1 MFGTYFYHEIL
12 RKTVIAFGTLFNDIE
27 IKHKDKSGNGFSQ
40 LKVPIAYGPMQ
51 KFLARIEQSPNLRKE
66 VAITLPRM
74 AFEMVGISYDPTR
87 KSSTMQTFK
96 VVDQNNKKITKSF
109 MPVPYNVNIRLS
121 IMTKLNEDAL
131 QIVEQILP
139 YFQPHFNL
147 TINLVE
153 QIGETRDIPMVLNS
167 IQMDDDYEG
176 DFTTR
181 RSLVY
186 TLDFTAKTY
195 LFGPVD
201 TGNDNIIKKVQVDYY
216 TNTDRRGAS
225 RELRYIA
232 TPRALKDYNSDGSTK
247 ITTDIAANVTE
258 FSVEYGT
265 ELVSKSYIQ
274 IGEEVMFIRE
284 ITGDVIKVNRGENGT
299 TATTHE
305 AGDYVNAINTADD
318 ELIDLDDD
326 FGFNESTFNFNDGKI
341 YSTTKQTDVDA

>member
-12 RKTVIAFGTLFNDIE
+12 RKTIIAFGTLFNNIE
-27 IKHKDKSGNGFSQ
+27 IKHKDTSGNGFSQ

-96 VVDQNNKKITKSF
+96 VVDQNNNKITKAF

-147 TINLVE
+147 TVNLVE

-201 TGNDNIIKKVQVDYY
+201 TGNDSIIKKVQVDYY
-216 TNTDRRGAS
+216 TNTERKNAS
-225 RELRYIA
+225 RELRYVA
-232 TPRALKDYNSDGSTK
+232 TPKALKDYNSDGATQLSE
-247 ITTDIAANVTE
+247 DIAANVTE
-258 FSVEYGT
+258 FSVEFGT
-265 ELVSKSYIQ
+265 QLISKTYIQ

-284 ITGDVIKVNRGENGT
+284 IAGNVIKVNRGENGT
-299 TATTHE
+299 IATTHE
-305 AGDYVNAINTADD
+305 ALDYVNAINAEDD

>member
-1 MFGTYFYHEIL
+1 M
-12 RKTVIAFGTLFNDIE
+12 
-27 IKHKDKSGNGFSQ
+27 
-40 LKVPIAYGPMQ
+40 KVALAYGPMQ

-74 AFEMVGISYDPTR
+74 AFEMVGIAYDPVR

-96 VVDQNNKKITKSF
+96 VVDQSNNKITKAF

-147 TINLVE
+147 TVNLVE

-216 TNTDRRGAS
+216 SNTNKKGAS
-225 RELRYIA
+225 RELRYVA
-232 TPRALKDYNSDGSTK
+232 TPRALKDYNSDGATRLVENL
-247 ITTDIAANVTE
+247 AENVTE
-258 FSVEYGT
+258 FSVEFGST
-265 ELVSKSYIQ
+265 LVSNSYIQ

-284 ITGDVIKVNRGENGT
+284 IAGDVIKVNRGENGT
-299 TATTHE
+299 SATTHE
-305 AGDYVNAINTADD
+305 SSDSINVINSEDD

-341 YSTTKQTDVDA
+341 YSTTKQTDVDP

>member
-1 MFGTYFYHEIL
+1 
-12 RKTVIAFGTLFNDIE
+12 
-27 IKHKDKSGNGFSQ
+27 
-40 LKVPIAYGPMQ
+40 MQ

-96 VVDQNNKKITKSF
+96 VVDQNNNKITKAF

-147 TINLVE
+147 TVNLVE

-201 TGNDNIIKKVQVDYY
+201 TGNDSIIKKVQVDYY
-216 TNTDRRGAS
+216 TNTERKNAS

-232 TPRALKDYNSDGSTK
+232 TPRALKDYNSDGATQLSE
-247 ITTDIAANVTE
+247 DIAANVTE
-258 FSVEYGT
+258 FSVEFGT
-265 ELVSKSYIQ
+265 QLISKTYIQ

-284 ITGDVIKVNRGENGT
+284 IAGNVIKVNRGENGT
-299 TATTHE
+299 IATTHE
-305 AGDYVNAINTADD
+305 ALDYVNAINAADD

>member
-1 MFGTYFYHEIL
+1 
-12 RKTVIAFGTLFNDIE
+12 
-27 IKHKDKSGNGFSQ
+27 
-40 LKVPIAYGPMQ
+40 
-51 KFLARIEQSPNLRKE
+51 
-66 VAITLPRM
+66 
-74 AFEMVGISYDPTR
+74 
-87 KSSTMQTFK
+87 
-96 VVDQNNKKITKSF
+96 
-109 MPVPYNVNIRLS
+109 
-121 IMTKLNEDAL
+121 MTKLNEDAL

-147 TINLVE
+147 TVNLVE

-201 TGNDNIIKKVQVDYY
+201 TGNDSIIKKVQVDYY
-216 TNTDRRGAS
+216 TNTSRKNAS
-225 RELRYIA
+225 RELRYVA
-232 TPRALKDYNSDGSTK
+232 TPKALKDYNSDGATQLSE
-247 ITTDIAANVTE
+247 DIAANVTE
-258 FSVEYGT
+258 FSVEFGT
-265 ELVSKSYIQ
+265 QLISKTYIQ

-284 ITGDVIKVNRGENGT
+284 IAGNVIKVNRGENGT
-299 TATTHE
+299 IATTHE
-305 AGDYVNAINTADD
+305 ALDVVNAIDAADD

>member
-1 MFGTYFYHEIL
+1 
-12 RKTVIAFGTLFNDIE
+12 
-27 IKHKDKSGNGFSQ
+27 
-40 LKVPIAYGPMQ
+40 MQ

-96 VVDQNNKKITKSF
+96 VVDQNNNKITKAF

-153 QIGETRDIPMVLNS
+153 QIGEARDIPMVLNS

-201 TGNDNIIKKVQVDYY
+201 TGNDSIIKKVQVDYY
-216 TNTDRRGAS
+216 TNTERKNAS

-232 TPRALKDYNSDGSTK
+232 TPRALKDYNSDGATQLSE
-247 ITTDIAANVTE
+247 DIAANVTE
-258 FSVEYGT
+258 FSVEFGT
-265 ELVSKSYIQ
+265 QLISKTYIQ

-284 ITGDVIKVNRGENGT
+284 IAGNVIKVNRGENGT
-299 TATTHE
+299 IATAHE
-305 AGDYVNAINTADD
+305 ALDYVNAINAADD

>member
-12 RKTVIAFGTLFNDIE
+12 RKTIIAFGTLFNNIE
-27 IKHKDKSGNGFSQ
+27 IKHKDSSGNGFSQ

-96 VVDQNNKKITKSF
+96 VVDQNNNKMTKAF

-147 TINLVE
+147 TVNLVE

-201 TGNDNIIKKVQVDYY
+201 TGNDSIIKKVQVDYY
-216 TNTDRRGAS
+216 TNTSRKNAS
-225 RELRYIA
+225 RELRYVA
-232 TPRALKDYNSDGSTK
+232 TPKALKDYNSDGATQLSE
-247 ITTDIAANVTE
+247 DIAANVTE
-258 FSVEYGT
+258 FSVEFGT
-265 ELVSKSYIQ
+265 QLISKTYIQ

-284 ITGDVIKVNRGENGT
+284 IAGNVIKVNRGENGT

-305 AGDYVNAINTADD
+305 ALDAVNAIDAADD

>member
-12 RKTVIAFGTLFNDIE
+12 RKTIIAFGTLFNNIE
-27 IKHKDKSGNGFSQ
+27 IKHKDTSGNGFSQ

-96 VVDQNNKKITKSF
+96 VVDQNNNKITKAF

-147 TINLVE
+147 TVNLVE

-201 TGNDNIIKKVQVDYY
+201 TGNDSIIKKVQVDYY
-216 TNTDRRGAS
+216 TNTERKNAS
-225 RELRYIA
+225 RELRYVA
-232 TPRALKDYNSDGSTK
+232 TPKALKDYNSDGATQLSE
-247 ITTDIAANVTE
+247 DIAANVTE
-258 FSVEYGT
+258 FSVEFGT
-265 ELVSKSYIQ
+265 QLISKTYIQ

-284 ITGDVIKVNRGENGT
+284 IAGNVIKVNRGENGT
-299 TATTHE
+299 IATTHE
-305 AGDYVNAINTADD
+305 ALDYVNAINAADD

>member
-12 RKTVIAFGTLFNDIE
+12 RKTIIAFGTLFNNIE
-27 IKHKDKSGNGFSQ
+27 IKHKDTSGNGFSQ

-96 VVDQNNKKITKSF
+96 VVDQNNNKITKAF

-201 TGNDNIIKKVQVDYY
+201 TGNDSIIKKVQVDYY
-216 TNTDRRGAS
+216 TNTKRKNAS
-225 RELRYIA
+225 RELRYVA
-232 TPRALKDYNSDGSTK
+232 TPKALKDYNSDGATQLSE
-247 ITTDIAANVTE
+247 DIAANVTE
-258 FSVEYGT
+258 FSVEFGT
-265 ELVSKSYIQ
+265 QLISKTYIQ

-284 ITGDVIKVNRGENGT
+284 IAGNVIKVNRGENGT
-299 TATTHE
+299 IATTHE
-305 AGDYVNAINTADD
+305 ALDYVNAINAADD

>member
-12 RKTVIAFGTLFNDIE
+12 RKTIIAFGTLFNNIE
-27 IKHKDKSGNGFSQ
+27 IKHKDTSGNGFSQ

-96 VVDQNNKKITKSF
+96 VVDQNNNKITKAF

-147 TINLVE
+147 TVNLVE

-186 TLDFTAKTY
+186 TCL
-195 LFGPVD
+195 L
-201 TGNDNIIKKVQVDYY
+201 Y
-216 TNTDRRGAS
+216 T
-225 RELRYIA
+225 
-232 TPRALKDYNSDGSTK
+232 SD
-247 ITTDIAANVTE
+247 AA
-258 FSVEYGT
+258 
-265 ELVSKSYIQ
+265 
-274 IGEEVMFIRE
+274 
-284 ITGDVIKVNRGENGT
+284 
-299 TATTHE
+299 
-305 AGDYVNAINTADD
+305 D
-318 ELIDLDDD
+318 E
-326 FGFNESTFNFNDGKI
+326 
-341 YSTTKQTDVDA
+341 

>member
-1 MFGTYFYHEIL
+1 MFETYFYHEIL
-12 RKTVIAFGTLFNDIE
+12 RKTIIAFGTLFNDIE
-27 IKHKDKSGNGFSQ
+27 IKHKDSAGNGFSQ

-74 AFEMVGISYDPTR
+74 AFEMVGIAYDPVR

-96 VVDQNNKKITKSF
+96 VVDQSNNKITKAF

-147 TINLVE
+147 TVNLVE

-216 TNTDRRGAS
+216 SNTNKKGAS
-225 RELRYIA
+225 RELRYVA
-232 TPRALKDYNSDGSTK
+232 TPRALKDYNSDGATRLVENL
-247 ITTDIAANVTE
+247 AENVTE
-258 FSVEYGT
+258 FSVEFGST
-265 ELVSKSYIQ
+265 LVSKSYIQ

-284 ITGDVIKVNRGENGT
+284 IAGDLIKVNRGENGT
-299 TATTHE
+299 SATTHE
-305 AGDYVNAINTADD
+305 SSDIINVINSEDD
-318 ELIDLDDD
+318 ELINLDDD

-341 YSTTKQTDVDA
+341 YSTTKQTDVDP

>member
-1 MFGTYFYHEIL
+1 MTLVRLIHLENSNVWNLFLSRNFKKDYNML
-12 RKTVIAFGTLFNDIE
+12 FGTLFNNIE
-27 IKHKDKSGNGFSQ
+27 IKHKDTSGNGFSQ

-96 VVDQNNKKITKSF
+96 VVDQNNNKITKAF

-147 TINLVE
+147 TVNLVE

-201 TGNDNIIKKVQVDYY
+201 TGNDSIIKKVQVDYY
-216 TNTDRRGAS
+216 TNTERKNAS
-225 RELRYIA
+225 RELRYVA
-232 TPRALKDYNSDGSTK
+232 TPKEHLK
-247 ITTDIAANVTE
+247 ITILTVQPNFLKILQQTSPSLVLNL
-258 FSVEYGT
+258 
-265 ELVSKSYIQ
+265 ELS
-274 IGEEVMFIRE
+274 
-284 ITGDVIKVNRGENGT
+284 
-299 TATTHE
+299 
-305 AGDYVNAINTADD
+305 
-318 ELIDLDDD
+318 
-326 FGFNESTFNFNDGKI
+326 
-341 YSTTKQTDVDA
+341 

>member
-12 RKTVIAFGTLFNDIE
+12 RKTIIAFGTLFNNIE
-27 IKHKDKSGNGFSQ
+27 IKHRDTAGNGFSQ

-74 AFEMVGISYDPTR
+74 AFEMVGISYDPSR

-96 VVDQNNKKITKSF
+96 VVDQNNNKITKVF

-121 IMTKLNEDAL
+121 IMTKLNEDAM

-153 QIGETRDIPMVLNS
+153 QIGESRDIPMVLNS

-201 TGNDNIIKKVQVDYY
+201 TGNDSVIKKVQVDYY
-216 TNTDRRGAS
+216 THTERKNAS
-225 RELRYIA
+225 RELRYVA
-232 TPRALKDYNSDGSTK
+232 TPRALKDYNSDGVTQLSE
-247 ITTDIAANVTE
+247 DIAANVTE

-265 ELVSKSYIQ
+265 ELVSKTYIQ

-284 ITGDVIKVNRGENGT
+284 IAGNVIKVNRGENGT
-299 TATTHE
+299 SAAVHE
-305 AGDYVNAINTADD
+305 ALDYVNVINTADD

-341 YSTTKQTDVDA
+341 YSTTKQTDVEA

>member
-1 MFGTYFYHEIL
+1 
-12 RKTVIAFGTLFNDIE
+12 
-27 IKHKDKSGNGFSQ
+27 
-40 LKVPIAYGPMQ
+40 
-51 KFLARIEQSPNLRKE
+51 
-66 VAITLPRM
+66 
-74 AFEMVGISYDPTR
+74 
-87 KSSTMQTFK
+87 
-96 VVDQNNKKITKSF
+96 

-147 TINLVE
+147 TVNLVE

-201 TGNDNIIKKVQVDYY
+201 TGNDSIIKKVQVDYY
-216 TNTDRRGAS
+216 TNTERKNAS
-225 RELRYIA
+225 RELRYVA
-232 TPRALKDYNSDGSTK
+232 TPKALKDYNSDGATQLSQ
-247 ITTDIAANVTE
+247 DIAANVTE
-258 FSVEYGT
+258 FSVEFGT
-265 ELVSKSYIQ
+265 QLISKTYIQ

-284 ITGDVIKVNRGENGT
+284 IAGNVIKVNRGENGT
-299 TATTHE
+299 IATTHE
-305 AGDYVNAINTADD
+305 ALDYVNAINAADD

>member
-12 RKTVIAFGTLFNDIE
+12 RKTIIAFGTLFNNIE
-27 IKHKDKSGNGFSQ
+27 IKHKDTSGNGFSQ

-96 VVDQNNKKITKSF
+96 VVDQNNNKITKAF

-147 TINLVE
+147 TVNLVE

-201 TGNDNIIKKVQVDYY
+201 TGNDSIIKKVQVDYY
-216 TNTDRRGAS
+216 TNTERKNAS
-225 RELRYIA
+225 RELRYVA
-232 TPRALKDYNSDGSTK
+232 TPKALKDYNSDGATQLSE
-247 ITTDIAANVTE
+247 DIAANVTE
-258 FSVEYGT
+258 FSVEFGT
-265 ELVSKSYIQ
+265 QLISKTYIQ

-284 ITGDVIKVNRGENGT
+284 IAGNVIKVNRGENGT
-299 TATTHE
+299 IATTHE
-305 AGDYVNAINTADD
+305 TLDYVNAINAADD